1 MITLPG
7 YHITEQI
14 YESYRTLVY
23 RGCRLSDQKPVIIK
37 VLKHEY
43 PTFADF
49 VKFRNQYTLTRD
61 LNLPGIIPPIALK
74 PLGNTY
80 GLIMEDKHCISLSRL
95 IYDPPQDGK
104 FSLTIE
110 TFLNLAIQLT
120 EILEG
125 LRQHQIIHQDIKP
138 QNILINL
145 EEQRVFLIDFSI
157 ATQVK
162 SGQTPALI
170 KPVEGTW
177 AYMSPEQTG
186 RVNQTIDYRSDLYSL
201 GITFYEMLTQSLPF
215 SSKDPLELVHAH
227 LVHQPRPPRE
237 LNANIPPLVND
248 IILRLMAKKP
258 EDRYQ
263 TPGGLNYDLKW
274 GLQQYLNQ
282 GKIELFSLGSR
293 DGLPANSCQN
303 HLGKI
308 RKTAIKKTGKSE
320 FYRNFCQQELWQQER
335 HIFQGDIF
343 YSSLNSEENNLHH
356 QLILNLLGQSENP
369 RHLIGY
375 LYDQTQRL
383 PQLDPHIDEDE
394 FCYLYS
400 HQSFLTYLLEE
411 FEQAAELISEISAS
425 FILKQPPI
433 NAAYL
438 LWLNSLIHLA
448 IYPQYSLAVQTQIW
462 QSIQQNKRKI
472 RHRAKSGYPYF
483 LTKLKL
489 IEAECYRVQNK
500 HSKAL
505 DAYDQAIEY
514 AQADSLFLDL
524 GMACE
529 LAGKFYL
536 NWGKDKIASVYF
548 TDAYYAYSHW
558 GAQIKV
564 DHLETHYS
572 QYLLPILYQKTPENT
587 PLEGLDSG
595 TETVTSTHNS
605 QPGVLDLETIMKA
618 SQVLSEHLHLPQLIS
633 TLIQVIL
640 ENAGAE
646 TCVLILRKQEQ
657 FVIESVARSQNN
669 TLCVTSFLESK
680 PWETE
685 TKIPQLLI
693 QSVIDNKVPIIIDD
707 VRRQIQ
713 RLPYENEAIPS
724 YWHDPYWQT
733 PGLQSILCTPIQYQG
748 QLIGVLYLEN
758 NLMAGVFTPDRLG
771 ILQFLCSQA
780 AISLENA
787 QLYEKLENYSQDLA
801 QTVAEQTQA
810 LRQEIYE
817 RKLLEEKLRSSENK
831 MRASFEAMNDI
842 ILVLDS
848 EASNIEVTP
857 THATRL
863 NQGDI
868 DLVSRTVEQFFL
880 EDSSI
885 WLGKVQEALTTNQI
899 INFDYYLNI
908 NHECLWFSA
917 NISPLPDQTV
927 MWVARDITDRKQAEE
942 GIRHSEE
949 KFASAFRASPSPMTI
964 TSLATGQHLEV
975 NDSFLEIMGYEQEEV
990 IGKTALE
997 LNFWVNFSDRNRLF
1011 ELLQTEGMIRNYEF
1025 EFRTKSGTIRT
1036 ALLSAEVVRIQ
1047 DQECLLSISN
1057 DITERKQREEAIRL
1071 IAEGTA
1077 SQTGDD
1083 FFRAFVRHLA
1093 AALQVKYAV
1102 ITQWSNPEKTRV
1114 KTLAMWRGDRWEEP
1128 LEYEVQETPCYGVL
1142 KGMKCYYSDQLQS
1155 HFPEDKFLQKLAI
1168 ESYCG
1173 MPIFDTNGQVLG
1185 HVAVLDVKPMN
1196 MNQLAEIILTIF
1208 ATRAGSELER
1218 KQAEDA
1224 LRESETH
1231 LKQALAAADAASQA
1245 KSEFLSK
1252 MSHELRTPLNAILGF
1267 TQVLLRNGSL
1277 NTTQQEQIG
1286 IIGRSGEH
1294 LLSLINDVL
1303 EMSKIEAGQITLNA
1317 VTFDL
1322 YRLLDSIEEMLRI
1335 KAESKKLQLIF
1346 DQGQDVP
1353 QYLYGDEGKLR
1364 QVLINLIGNAIKFT
1378 EEGGVAVR
1386 VDRDLETPPTTPE
1399 QVWLQFE
1406 IEDTGVGI
1414 AAEELDQLFDPFV
1427 QTASGRK
1434 SQEGTGLGL
1443 PISRQFVELMGG
1455 DITVVSEVGRGTLFK
1470 FAIQVGCASA
1480 SDIPPSTPRRRV
1492 ISLAPDQPTYRI
1504 LVVEDRWESRVL
1516 LVNLLSSLGFSVQAA
1531 ENGQEGVKIWEEW
1544 EPHLI
1549 WMDMRMPVMDG
1560 YAATQAIKSHLKG
1573 QATVI
1578 IALTASAMEE
1588 HRITVLSAGCD
1599 DFVRKPFREEV
1610 LFDKMAEYLG
1620 VQYIYDEEAGAQLN
1634 ENTSSEPEEVT
1645 PATFAKMPAS
1655 WTEKLYQAAQE
1666 ADGKAILQLVAES
1679 PEIETHLG
1687 QTLIVWVND
1696 FRFDKI
1702 TDVIEQGNHESSFS

>member
-1 MITLPG
+1 M
-7 YHITEQI
+7 
-14 YESYRTLVY
+14 
-23 RGCRLSDQKPVIIK
+23 
-37 VLKHEY
+37 
-43 PTFADF
+43 
-49 VKFRNQYTLTRD
+49 
-61 LNLPGIIPPIALK
+61 
-74 PLGNTY
+74 
-80 GLIMEDKHCISLSRL
+80 
-95 IYDPPQDGK
+95 
-104 FSLTIE
+104 
-110 TFLNLAIQLT
+110 
-120 EILEG
+120 
-125 LRQHQIIHQDIKP
+125 
-138 QNILINL
+138 
-145 EEQRVFLIDFSI
+145 
-157 ATQVK
+157 
-162 SGQTPALI
+162 
-170 KPVEGTW
+170 
-177 AYMSPEQTG
+177 
-186 RVNQTIDYRSDLYSL
+186 
-201 GITFYEMLTQSLPF
+201 
-215 SSKDPLELVHAH
+215 
-227 LVHQPRPPRE
+227 
-237 LNANIPPLVND
+237 
-248 IILRLMAKKP
+248 
-258 EDRYQ
+258 
-263 TPGGLNYDLKW
+263 
-274 GLQQYLNQ
+274 
-282 GKIELFSLGSR
+282 
-293 DGLPANSCQN
+293 
-303 HLGKI
+303 
-308 RKTAIKKTGKSE
+308 
-320 FYRNFCQQELWQQER
+320 
-335 HIFQGDIF
+335 
-343 YSSLNSEENNLHH
+343 
-356 QLILNLLGQSENP
+356 
-369 RHLIGY
+369 GY

-383 PQLDPHIDEDE
+383 PQLDPGTDEDE

-400 HQSFLTYLLEE
+400 HQSFLAYLLEE
-411 FEQAAELISEISAS
+411 PDQAAELMSQISPN
-425 FILKQPPI
+425 FIAKQSSI

-438 LWLNSLIHLA
+438 SWLNSLIHLA
-448 IYPQYSLAVQTQIW
+448 IYPQCSPKVQTQIW
-462 QSIQQNKRKI
+462 QEIQKNQRKI
-472 RHRAKSGYPYF
+472 RSISKSGDTYF
-483 LTKLKL
+483 FSKLKL
-489 IEAECYRVQNK
+489 IEAERYRVQEK
-500 HSKAL
+500 HAKAL
-505 DAYDQAIEY
+505 EAYDQAIQY
-514 AQADSLFLDL
+514 AQADSLLLDL
-524 GMACE
+524 AISCE

-536 NWGKDKIASVYF
+536 TWGKNKIASVYF

-587 PLEGLDSG
+587 PLEDLDSG

-713 RLPYENEAIPS
+713 RLLYENEAIPS

-1011 ELLQTEGMIRNYEF
+1011 ELLQTERMIRNYEF
-1025 EFRTKSGTIRT
+1025 EFCTKSGTIRT

-1071 IAEGTA
+1071 IA
-1077 SQTGDD
+1077 
-1083 FFRAFVRHLA
+1083 
-1093 AALQVKYAV
+1093 
-1102 ITQWSNPEKTRV
+1102 
-1114 KTLAMWRGDRWEEP
+1114 
-1128 LEYEVQETPCYGVL
+1128 
-1142 KGMKCYYSDQLQS
+1142 
-1155 HFPEDKFLQKLAI
+1155 
-1168 ESYCG
+1168 
-1173 MPIFDTNGQVLG
+1173 
-1185 HVAVLDVKPMN
+1185 
-1196 MNQLAEIILTIF
+1196 
-1208 ATRAGSELER
+1208 
-1218 KQAEDA
+1218 
-1224 LRESETH
+1224 
-1231 LKQALAAADAASQA
+1231 
-1245 KSEFLSK
+1245 
-1252 MSHELRTPLNAILGF
+1252 
-1267 TQVLLRNGSL
+1267 
-1277 NTTQQEQIG
+1277 
-1286 IIGRSGEH
+1286 
-1294 LLSLINDVL
+1294 
-1303 EMSKIEAGQITLNA
+1303 
-1317 VTFDL
+1317 
-1322 YRLLDSIEEMLRI
+1322 
-1335 KAESKKLQLIF
+1335 
-1346 DQGQDVP
+1346 
-1353 QYLYGDEGKLR
+1353 
-1364 QVLINLIGNAIKFT
+1364 
-1378 EEGGVAVR
+1378 
-1386 VDRDLETPPTTPE
+1386 
-1399 QVWLQFE
+1399 
-1406 IEDTGVGI
+1406 
-1414 AAEELDQLFDPFV
+1414 
-1427 QTASGRK
+1427 
-1434 SQEGTGLGL
+1434 
-1443 PISRQFVELMGG
+1443 
-1455 DITVVSEVGRGTLFK
+1455 EVGRGTLFK